1 MDKGT
6 KVYRAYVSTWDQRFT
21 SWIDEGEV
29 TGIVADGVPL
39 VSIAKSL
46 QPLDDRWHA
55 TRQQAQRDIHRGL
68 VRFIGEMQAK
78 ADKLADELLHADL
91 TTEEVAA

>member
-6 KVYRAYVSTWDQRFT
+6 KVYRAYVYSWNQQFT

-29 TGIVADGVPL
+29 SGIVQDGVPFVTL
-39 VSIAKSL
+39 GKTL

-55 TRQQAQRDIHRGL
+55 TRHQAQRDIHRGL
-68 VRFIGEMQAK
+68 VLFIGEMQAK
-78 ADKLADELLHADL
+78 ADEMADELLHADL
-91 TTEEVAA
+91 TTEEVTA

>member
-6 KVYRAYVSTWDQRFT
+6 KVYRAYVSDWDQRFT

-29 TGIVADGVPL
+29 TGIVQDGVPF
-39 VSIAKSL
+39 VSFAKSL
-46 QPLDDRWHA
+46 HPLDDRWHSSRTA
-55 TRQQAQRDIHRGL
+55 AQRDIHKGL

-78 ADKLADELLHADL
+78 ADAMADEILHADL
-91 TTEEVAA
+91 TTEEAAA